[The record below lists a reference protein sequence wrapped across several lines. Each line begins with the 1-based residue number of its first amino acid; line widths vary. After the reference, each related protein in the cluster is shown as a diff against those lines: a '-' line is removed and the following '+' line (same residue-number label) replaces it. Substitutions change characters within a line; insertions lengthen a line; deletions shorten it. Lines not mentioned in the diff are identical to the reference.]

1 MLTEERDLPPQHA
14 TATARAKHMAVHPS
28 FASALILEFLLL
40 AGQMTNPLWAQERG
54 KLPASTEPLPP
65 YPSESN
71 ITFEWNYSCENAR
84 VCAFNCPGAGGSNN
98 VKVLTIYLGTISVG
112 ANQQSAIFYE
122 FSTPQFSRANGFSI
136 SAGLSVLAC
145 QVNGMVL
152 DYAGPPKKAPSSNE
166 APPKDESPPKRTP
179 SSDEVAHTRS
189 SR

>member
-98 VKVLTIYLGTISVG
+98 VKELTIYLGTISVG

-152 DYAGPPKKAPSSNE
+152 DYSGPPKRAPSSNE
-166 APPKDESPPKRTP
+166 APPKGESPPN
-179 SSDEVAHTRS
+179 
-189 SR
+189 